1 MGGRIHS
8 CLPDAAGRPTITTM
22 YTIIRMTHSN
32 GRTDIYHGKSP
43 TVLHRDY
50 DSAKAEAERLAG
62 MYPAAYFGI
71 FKLEQAAVCPVS
83 QPQFVTL

>member
-8 CLPDAAGRPTITTM
+8 CLPDATGGPTITIM

-32 GRTDIYHGKSP
+32 GRTSIYQGKTP
-43 TVLHRDY
+43 TVLHCDY
-50 DSAKAEAERLAG
+50 DSAKAEAERLAS

-71 FKLEQAAVCPVS
+71 FKLEQAAVCPVA